1 MKQRY
6 LLFLVFTFLL
16 LLAFFPLQCQEVYF
30 FNDSNNPGY
39 YDTGLAFKSGN
50 SFLEQTGSSGDKIPT
65 DATAFQ
71 GRNSLRLRWISRS
84 GGDWSALVIAPGFP
98 FLDISNTDTLAF
110 WAYAPNGLIKSDWP
124 NLFLEGAPGAT
135 KSRKYN
141 LATFAPT
148 LEPKV
153 WTQIKM
159 PLSIFFT
166 DPNQTAINFKQIKA
180 IIFGQNGADAQ
191 EHTLLIDE
199 VRTFKASS
207 ASTLLTPQ
215 QLRATGYD
223 SHIELSWKNLGNYG
237 GTTFRVYR
245 SLDEG
250 KTFSLIGQAGKNDS
264 IYLDFVRPLG
274 LNVKASYRITSATG
288 GGQESQPSAIAST
301 ASFPMSD
308 DQLLDMVQAYTF
320 RYFWDF
326 AHPSSGLIRERNT
339 SGDIVTIG
347 GTGFGVMALLVGIK
361 RGFITRDQGRERLLK
376 MIGFLEKA
384 DRFKGAFPHWMNG
397 VTGKTIPFSTLD
409 DGGDLVETSFLFEG
423 LLTAREYFSGR
434 GTIEEKELRDKITGL
449 WEAIEWDWYR
459 QYYQNF
465 LYWHWSP
472 NYQFAMNFPVR
483 GWNEGMMVY
492 LLGIA
497 SPTHGVPEG
506 LYEKGWAGNSNYV
519 NKNQYYSV
527 LLPLGPAL
535 GGPLFFAHYS
545 FMGFDPRNIIDRY
558 TYYFTQNRNHTLI
571 NRAYCIANPKGF
583 KGYGE
588 NCWGL
593 TASDDPIQG
602 YLAHEPNSG
611 PQDNGTIAPTAALGS
626 FPYTPTES
634 LAALKHFYRE
644 YGAKLW
650 GPMGFYDA
658 FNPQLNWFADSYLAI
673 DQGPIINMIENQRS
687 GLLWQHFMYN
697 PEILTALSKM
707 GFSRDVSS
715 VHTLNPTALKINI
728 HPNPVRNNI
737 NLDFIQPASENVTI
751 DLSDSAGRV
760 VHRLLRPTRLSPG
773 LQNKQF
779 SLPVLP
785 GGTYFLQISSPT
797 YKTAYPLI
805 ISQ

>member
-1 MKQRY
+1 MKQHY
-6 LLFLVFTFLL
+6 LLFLAFTFLL
-16 LLAFFPLQCQEVYF
+16 FLAFSPLQCQEVYF

-71 GRNSLRLRWISRS
+71 GRNSLRLRWNSRS

-141 LATFAPT
+141 LATFASG

-159 PLSIFFT
+159 PLSVFFN

-199 VRTFKASS
+199 VRTFKASG
-207 ASTLLTPQ
+207 TTNLLAPEQ
-215 QLRATGYD
+215 FRAKGYD
-223 SHIELSWKNLGNYG
+223 SHIELNWKNLGNYG
-237 GTTFRVYR
+237 GTTFRIYR

-250 KTFSLIGQAGKNDS
+250 KTFSLIGQAGKSDS

-274 LNVKASYRITSATG
+274 LNVKASYRITSASS
-288 GGQESQPSAIAST
+288 GGQESQPSQIAST

-376 MIGFLEKA
+376 MLTFLEKA

-397 VTGKTIPFSTLD
+397 VTGKTIPFSTRD

-472 NYQFAMNFPVR
+472 NYQFAMNLPVR
-483 GWNEGMMVY
+483 GWNEGLMVY

-506 LYEKGWAGNSNYV
+506 LYEKGWAGNSNFV

-558 TYYFTQNRNHTLI
+558 TNYVNQNRNHTLI

-593 TASDDPIQG
+593 TASDDPLQG

-658 FNPQLNWFADSYLAI
+658 FNPQLNWYADSYLAI

-697 PEILTALSKM
+697 PEILKALSKM

-715 VHTLNPTALKINI
+715 VRTVNPTALKINI
-728 HPNPVRNNI
+728 HPNPVKNSI
-737 NLDFIQPASENVTI
+737 NLDFIQPASETVTI

-773 LQNKQF
+773 QQNKQF

-797 YKTAYPLI
+797 YKTAYPLV

>member
-1 MKQRY
+1 MKYRY
-6 LLFLVFTFLL
+6 LHLLGLFLLFL
-16 LLAFFPLQCQEVYF
+16 LAFLPIQCQEAHF
-30 FNDSNNPGY
+30 FSDSNNPGY

-50 SFLEQTGSSGDKIPT
+50 SFIEQAGGSGDKIPT

-71 GRNSLRLRWISRS
+71 GRNSLRLRWNSRS

-98 FLDISNTDTLAF
+98 FQDISNTDTLAF
-110 WAYAPNGLIKSDWP
+110 WAYAPNGLKQADWP

-135 KSRKYN
+135 KTRKYS
-141 LATFAPT
+141 LANYAPG
-148 LEPKV
+148 LDAKV
-153 WTQIKM
+153 WTLIKI
-159 PLSIFFT
+159 PTRIFFT

-180 IIFGQNGADAQ
+180 VIFGQNAADAQ

-199 VRTFKASS
+199 VRTYKASANS
-207 ASTLLTPQ
+207 VLLTPEQ
-215 QLRATGYD
+215 FRAKGYD
-223 SHIELSWKNLGNYG
+223 SHIELRWRNAGNLGG
-237 GTTFRVYR
+237 SAFRVYR

-250 KTFSLIGQAGKNDS
+250 KTFSLIGQTGKDDS

-274 LNVKASYRITSATG
+274 LNVKASYRISTTSG
-288 GGQESQPSAIAST
+288 SGQESLPSATAST

-326 AHPSSGLIRERNT
+326 AHPQSGLIRERNT
-339 SGDIVTIG
+339 SDDIVTIG
-347 GTGFGVMALLVGIK
+347 GTGFGVMAILVGIK
-361 RGFITRDQGRERLLK
+361 RGFISREQGRDHLLK
-376 MIGFLEKA
+376 MLSFLEKA

-397 VTGKTIPFSTLD
+397 ATGKTVPFSPRD

-423 LLTAREYFSGR
+423 LLTAREYFSGA
-434 GTIEEKELRDKITGL
+434 GTIEEQQLRDKITGL
-449 WEAIEWDWYR
+449 WEAIDWNWYR

-472 NYQFAMNFPVR
+472 NHQFAMNFPVR

-492 LLGIA
+492 LLAIA
-497 SPTHGVPEG
+497 SPTHGVPAG

-527 LLPLGPAL
+527 LLPVGPPL

-545 FMGFDPRNIIDRY
+545 FMGFDPRPVIDQY
-558 TYYFTQNRNHTLI
+558 TNYFTQNRNHTLI
-571 NRAYCIANPKGF
+571 NRAYCMANPKGF
-583 KGYGE
+583 KGYNE

-593 TASDDPIQG
+593 TASDDPVQG
-602 YLAHEPNSG
+602 YLAHEPNAG

-644 YGAKLW
+644 YGANLW

-658 FNPQLNWFADSYLAI
+658 FNPQLDWYADSYLAI

-687 GLLWQHFMYN
+687 GLLWQAFMSN
-697 PEILTALSKM
+697 QEILQALSKM
-707 GFSRDVSS
+707 GFSRDVSKVNS
-715 VHTLNPTALKINI
+715 LSAAELKLVI
-728 HPNPVRNNI
+728 HPNPVGNTLH
-737 NLDFIQPASENVTI
+737 LDFVQPSSETVKI
-751 DLSDSAGRV
+751 DLADSAGRV
-760 VHRLLRPTRLSPG
+760 VHRLLEPTRLSTGP
-773 LQNKQF
+773 QNKQF

-785 GGTYFLQISSPT
+785 GGTYFLQISSRT
-797 YKTAYPLI
+797 YKTAYPLV

>member
-1 MKQRY
+1 MKQLY
-6 LLFLVFTFLL
+6 LLFLAFTFLL
-16 LLAFFPLQCQEVYF
+16 LLAFSPLQCQEVSF
-30 FNDSNNPGY
+30 FSDSNNPGY

-110 WAYAPNGLIKSDWP
+110 WAYAPNGLNKSDWP

-141 LATFAPT
+141 LATFAPG
-148 LEPKV
+148 LEAKV

-159 PLSIFFT
+159 PLSIFFN
-166 DPNQTAINFKQIKA
+166 DPNQTGINFKQIKA

-207 ASTLLTPQ
+207 TSTLLAPE
-215 QLRATGYD
+215 LFRVKGYD
-223 SHIELSWKNLGNYG
+223 SHIELNWKNTGNSG
-237 GTTFRVYR
+237 GTAFRVYR

-264 IYLDFVRPLG
+264 TYLDFVRPLG
-274 LNVKASYRITSATG
+274 LNVKASYRITTATG
-288 GGQESQPSAIAST
+288 SGQESQPSAIAST

-308 DQLLDMVQAYTF
+308 DQLLDMVQSYTF

-376 MIGFLEKA
+376 MIVFLEKA
-384 DRFKGAFPHWMNG
+384 DRFKGVFPHWMNG
-397 VTGKTIPFSTLD
+397 VTGKTIPFSTRD

-434 GTIEEKELRDKITGL
+434 GTIEEKQLRDKITGL

-465 LYWHWSP
+465 LFWHWSP

-527 LLPLGPAL
+527 LLPLGPVL

-558 TYYFTQNRNHTLI
+558 TNYFRQNRNHTLI

-634 LAALKHFYRE
+634 LAALKHFYRQ
-644 YGAKLW
+644 YGAELW

-658 FNPQLNWFADSYLAI
+658 FNPQLNWYADSYLAI

-715 VHTLNPTALKINI
+715 VRTLNPTALKINI

-797 YKTAYPLI
+797 YKTAYPLV